1 MRSQGCPGCQKFWKF
16 VLKTNLLVSSANIWL
31 KVSKLSKYG
40 QKQCFFRSFF
50 AFLAFF
56 QFLLNIS
63 ASNCQN
69 LIWHENF
76 DLLTPLTP
84 LGARPQ
90 CLKRKLT
97 ASDTVILGIKMS
109 FFYLPKDHFLKF
121 W

>member
-16 VLKTNLLVSSANIWL
+16 VLKRNLLVCSANIQL
-31 KVSKLSKYG
+31 KVSKVPKYG
-40 QKQCFFRSFF
+40 QKQWFFRSFF

-69 LIWHENF
+69 LTWHENF
-76 DLLTPLTP
+76 DLLTPLAP

-97 ASDTVILGIKMS
+97 ASDTVI
-109 FFYLPKDHFLKF
+109 
-121 W
+121 